1 MTEQPFR
8 FNVDEEYAKE
18 HNELIRNTKNL
29 VTSSIALFVVC
40 LIAGVIVWFLV
51 DPTSPWRLLGSL
63 SLIFFGTIMLIVGL
77 AIPRAVPR
85 TQAIYDANPLSPA
98 VITDDKGTTVTL
110 TALVNTVV
118 DQQSPAEWALTST
131 VVQRIP
137 GVTPKVGAAVPCV
150 AVGGQR
156 TSRDKAHWA
165 TITPMPIAW
174 GTPSEEVIKQATD
187 YIPDNQWRALKQ
199 AIRDEDLVKKSRN
212 ELIAL

>member
-1 MTEQPFR
+1 MSEQPFR

-40 LIAGVIVWFLV
+40 LTAGIIVWFLV
-51 DPTSPWRLLGSL
+51 DPASPWRLLGSL
-63 SLIFFGTIMLIVGL
+63 SLIFFGAIMLIVGL

-85 TQAIYDANPLSPA
+85 TQSIYDANPLAPA

-110 TALVNTVV
+110 TALVNMTVE
-118 DQQSPAEWALTST
+118 QHAPAVWALTST

-137 GVTPKVGAAVPCV
+137 GVAPKVGAAVPCV

-174 GTPSEEVIKQATD
+174 GTPSEEVIRQATD
-187 YIPDNQWRALKQ
+187 CIPNDQWRTLKK
-199 AIRDEDLVKKSRN
+199 AIRDTNLVKQSRN
-212 ELIAL
+212 ELVAL